1 VTSDPGLGAGACIDV
16 FRETA
21 PGPGFSI
28 MESFFISSGIV
39 AISEVGD
46 KTQLLSLLL
55 AARFKRPFPIIAGI
69 LVATIFN
76 HALAGAFGGF
86 LASLVTPDVLRWIL
100 GALFIGMGAWA
111 LIPDKLDDDEKV
123 ADAATTFGI
132 FWVTTVAFFLAEIGD
147 KTQLATAALAARFD
161 AFIPVVAGTTIGMLI
176 ADVPAVYLGRY
187 AGAKVNAPWV
197 RYVAA
202 ILFIA
207 MGLITMFGHSLLTF

>member
-1 VTSDPGLGAGACIDV
+1 MCFAT
-16 FRETA
+16 T

-55 AARFKRPFPIIAGI
+55 AARFKRPLPIIAGI

-76 HALAGAFGGF
+76 HALAGAFGAF
-86 LASLVTPDVLRWIL
+86 IASLVTPDILRWIL

-123 ADAATTFGI
+123 ADAATTFSI

-147 KTQLATAALAARFD
+147 KTQIATAALAARFD

-202 ILFIA
+202 CLFIA
-207 MGLITMFGHSLLTF
+207 MGLVTMLGHSLMPFSF